1 MTRGAQAGA
10 RPHGRDR
17 IVDRTFT
24 TALVVF
30 VGLAV
35 AGVLLI
41 VGGLSIVSAP
51 SDAEA
56 LRLVGTALLGAGL
69 GAFLVEA
76 LESDRARRA

>member
-1 MTRGAQAGA
+1 M
-10 RPHGRDR
+10 
-17 IVDRTFT
+17 DRTFV

-41 VGGLSIVSAP
+41 AGGPSITSSP

-69 GAFLVEA
+69 GSFLVEA

>member
-1 MTRGAQAGA
+1 MM
-10 RPHGRDR
+10 
-17 IVDRTFT
+17 DRTFAI
-24 TALVVF
+24 ALVIF

-41 VGGLSIVSAP
+41 VGGPSLASSA

-56 LRLVGTALLGAGL
+56 LRLVGTAMLGGGL

-76 LESDRARRA
+76 LQSDRARRT

>member
-1 MTRGAQAGA
+1 MTRGVQAGV

-17 IVDRTFT
+17 TVDRTFA

-35 AGVLLI
+35 AGALLI
-41 VGGLSIVSAP
+41 AGGPSIAAP

>member
-1 MTRGAQAGA
+1 M
-10 RPHGRDR
+10 DR
-17 IVDRTFT
+17 SFA

-41 VGGLSIVSAP
+41 VGGPTLAP
-51 SDAEA
+51 AASDAEA
-56 LRLVGTALLGAGL
+56 IRLVGTAMLGAGL
-69 GAFLVEA
+69 GSFVVEA

>member
-1 MTRGAQAGA
+1 M
-10 RPHGRDR
+10 
-17 IVDRTFT
+17 DRTFV

-41 VGGLSIVSAP
+41 VGGPTLVSAP
-51 SDAEA
+51 SDAES

-69 GAFLVEA
+69 GAFVVEA

>member
-1 MTRGAQAGA
+1 MTRGAHAGV

-41 VGGLSIVSAP
+41 AGGPSIAAAP

-76 LESDRARRA
+76 LEGDRARRA

>member
-1 MTRGAQAGA
+1 M
-10 RPHGRDR
+10 
-17 IVDRTFT
+17 DRTFV

-41 VGGLSIVSAP
+41 AGGPSITAAP